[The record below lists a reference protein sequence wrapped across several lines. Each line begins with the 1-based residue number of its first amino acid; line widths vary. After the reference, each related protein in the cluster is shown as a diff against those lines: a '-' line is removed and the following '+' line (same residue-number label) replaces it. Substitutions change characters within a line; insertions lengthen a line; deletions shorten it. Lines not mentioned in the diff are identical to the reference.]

1 MTAPFAPGPAAPVS
15 GRRRVHPLPIAVGSG
30 GHDSLLDPDA
40 VLRADRAAV
49 RAAAANREKGTPLLA
64 PEVRGGRAVANA
76 LVGRAQAAQVALIDG
91 MPGAVWAP
99 GGRPRAIFAFQ
110 VVGSTIIEIEIVT
123 DPSVV
128 AALPVQLL

>member
-1 MTAPFAPGPAAPVS
+1 MKAAT
-15 GRRRVHPLPIAVGSG
+15 
-30 GHDSLLDPDA
+30 
-40 VLRADRAAV
+40 
-49 RAAAANREKGTPLLA
+49 ANREKGAPLLA
-64 PEVRGGRAVANA
+64 PEVRGGRAVAKT

-110 VVGSTIIEIEIVT
+110 VVGNTIAEIEIVT